1 MRIGS
6 RWLFI
11 LLLLLCGVSASAQ
24 VTYWLDPSD
33 ANDYAE
39 FTRREYRIATKMDGP
54 KAAAQFADLQRN
66 TLSILPTPETGQ
78 TASTFWNLD
87 APEWWTRVSS
97 GVPGSS
103 TSGQASQNRSLSKL
117 WEGLD
122 SYQRIRATLRA
133 SALMFQCLKGLRF
146 EVNAWSMMQNLL
158 VMQEGYAIQQDGTQF
173 AQVPQ
178 GAVTISVVP
187 QGKDTWRDIVKV
199 FKDSPWDDSNHQVR
213 WIGPRSLSGIS
224 IDANEVGGDPTLS
237 DSDATIDL
245 LQRMDVGAR
254 TAAEG
259 IASIRMGVAQA
270 RRDALN
276 DAFSPR
282 RLASQVRILNQRIL
296 ASYGSML
303 QLRAL
308 LEGRDPQ
315 ELQNEYNNLVIFS
328 DTQARAAKT
337 QAEMSA
343 KFYQDLQNQASNV
356 TAELELPT
364 RLTAIASIEKEY
376 EALFN
381 LSSNGSGI
389 IQDIDGIMA
398 SLNTV
403 LTQLYP
409 AMVPYIGGAALP
421 VEVAG
426 IISGSA
432 NMADTDAQN
441 PDSDLQGM
449 FRDARVRALAVRL
462 NYVLWEELR
471 ASRRLATIQEEVAA
485 ANTGLETEQ
494 RSWQGLKNTANNQ
507 LDRQAQLY
515 RLGVTRAA
523 IDNWATKP

>member
-1 MRIGS
+1 
-6 RWLFI
+6 
-11 LLLLLCGVSASAQ
+11 
-24 VTYWLDPSD
+24 
-33 ANDYAE
+33 
-39 FTRREYRIATKMDGP
+39 
-54 KAAAQFADLQRN
+54 
-66 TLSILPTPETGQ
+66 
-78 TASTFWNLD
+78 
-87 APEWWTRVSS
+87 
-97 GVPGSS
+97 
-103 TSGQASQNRSLSKL
+103 
-117 WEGLD
+117 
-122 SYQRIRATLRA
+122 
-133 SALMFQCLKGLRF
+133 
-146 EVNAWSMMQNLL
+146 
-158 VMQEGYAIQQDGTQF
+158 
-173 AQVPQ
+173 
-178 GAVTISVVP
+178 
-187 QGKDTWRDIVKV
+187 
-199 FKDSPWDDSNHQVR
+199 
-213 WIGPRSLSGIS
+213 
-224 IDANEVGGDPTLS
+224 
-237 DSDATIDL
+237 
-245 LQRMDVGAR
+245 
-254 TAAEG
+254 
-259 IASIRMGVAQA
+259 
-270 RRDALN
+270 
-276 DAFSPR
+276 
-282 RLASQVRILNQRIL
+282 
-296 ASYGSML
+296 
-303 QLRAL
+303 
-308 LEGRDPQ
+308 
-315 ELQNEYNNLVIFS
+315 
-328 DTQARAAKT
+328 
-337 QAEMSA
+337 MSA